1 MWSTSNGTRNRISPV
16 QNLTFEG
23 NKKNTHSSDWDDDS
37 VKAPKSNKSTSGI
50 HVDIEK
56 HGKVPPTTYSL
67 VKLIRKRKYDVLDSQ
82 VGNLINKDETTK
94 RRTASL
100 TARIR

>member
-16 QNLTFEG
+16 QNLKLEG

-37 VKAPKSNKSTSGI
+37 VKFPKSNKSTSGI

-56 HGKVPPTTYSL
+56 NEKMPPTTYSL
-67 VKLIRKRKYDVLDSQ
+67 TKLIRKRKYDVLDSQ
-82 VGNLINKDETTK
+82 VGDLLNKDATTK
-94 RRTASL
+94 SRTASL
-100 TARIR
+100 SKKLE

>member
-16 QNLTFEG
+16 QNLKLKG
-23 NKKNTHSSDWDDDS
+23 NKKNTHSSDWDDDR
-37 VKAPKSNKSTSGI
+37 VKSPKSNKSTSGI

-56 HGKVPPTTYSL
+56 NGKVPPTTYSL
-67 VKLIRKRKYDVLDSQ
+67 DKLIRKRKYDVLDSQ
-82 VGNLINKDETTK
+82 VGHLLNKDETTT

-100 TARIR
+100 SKRLK